1 MSHDLLRLKL
11 LVAGLA
17 LLLLRGASCTT
28 IARPYP
34 PPTAAELAAAVR
46 ARGLRVRSLRAE
58 TRMSLRSSEGKLKAT
73 VRLMAER
80 GGRLRCDAVSPFDT
94 PLMTLVVAG
103 PKFAFLDAQKN
114 RHYHGPASPCNV
126 SRLLQVAL
134 SPDDIVTV
142 LGGSTPLIPFV
153 KAEVAWDE
161 RDGVE
166 VLTLSGAEHT
176 QTLRLDG
183 RNRSWNLVL
192 SEIKER
198 GGATVLRVESSGYH
212 DVSGLAVPRELHVS
226 QPKQGAELA
235 VSFKRHELN
244 LSLPAEAFELP
255 EAGGLPSQH
264 VDCATVLK
272 P

>member
-1 MSHDLLRLKL
+1 MTRAHAPKILL
-11 LVAGLA
+11 AGLA
-17 LLLLRGASCTT
+17 LLGLRGSSCTT

-34 PPTAAELAAAVR
+34 PPTADELAAAVR

-58 TRMSLRSSEGKLKAT
+58 TRMSLRSSQGKIKAT

-80 GGRLRCDAVSPFDT
+80 GSRLRCDAVSPFDT
-94 PLMTLVVAG
+94 PLMTLVVSG
-103 PKFAFLDAQKN
+103 PRFAFLDAQKN

-134 SPDDIVTV
+134 APDDIVTV
-142 LGGSTPLIPFV
+142 LGGSTPLIPFT

-166 VLTLSGAEHT
+166 VLTLRGGELT

-183 RNRSWNLVL
+183 RSRSWSLLRTEVKDR
-192 SEIKER
+192 E
-198 GGATVLRVESSGYH
+198 GATVLRIESSDHH
-212 DVSGLAVPRELHVS
+212 DVSGLAVPRELRIS
-226 QPKQGAELA
+226 QPKQGADLT
-235 VSFKRHELN
+235 VSFKRQELN
-244 LSLPAEAFELP
+244 LTLPAEAFDLP
-255 EAGGLPSQH
+255 EAGGLPSQY
-264 VDCATVLK
+264 VDCSTVVK